1 MTENYDNIT
10 YDFVVNDED
19 EVMLLLYAGESAP
32 ATETRIVLDAENHS
46 AELFRN
52 DDDSIVLEA
61 IPDEIFDSLIDAD
74 KLLVCELSKTEN
86 EDDSRIVYA
95 YEADI
100 ED

>member
-1 MTENYDNIT
+1 MTENADNIT

-19 EVMLLLYAGESAP
+19 EVMLLLYAGETAP
-32 ATETRIVLDAENHS
+32 AAETRIALDAENHS

-52 DDDSIVLEA
+52 EDESIVLEA

-74 KLLVCELSKTEN
+74 KLLVCELSNTEN
-86 EDDSRIVYA
+86 KEDSRIVYA

>member
-1 MTENYDNIT
+1 MDKSAT

-19 EVMLLLYAGESAP
+19 EVMLLLYAGENKP
-32 ATETRIVLDAENHS
+32 ADAKIVLDVENNS

-52 DDDSIVLEA
+52 ENESIVLDGV
-61 IPDEIFDSLIDAD
+61 PDNIFDSLADAD
-74 KLLVCELSKTEN
+74 KLLVCELSNTEN
-86 EDDSRIVYA
+86 EEDSKIVYA

>member
-32 ATETRIVLDAENHS
+32 AAETRIVLDAENHS

-52 DDDSIVLEA
+52 DDESIVLEA

-74 KLLVCELSKTEN
+74 KLLVCELSNTEN
-86 EDDSRIVYA
+86 EDDSLIVYA

>member
-1 MTENYDNIT
+1 MMDKSAT

-19 EVMLLLYAGESAP
+19 EVMLLLYAGENKP
-32 ATETRIVLDAENHS
+32 ADAKIVLDVENNS

-52 DDDSIVLEA
+52 ENESIVLDGV
-61 IPDEIFDSLIDAD
+61 PDNIFDSLADAD
-74 KLLVCELSKTEN
+74 KLLVCELSNTEN
-86 EDDSRIVYA
+86 EEDSKIVYA

>member
-1 MTENYDNIT
+1 MTEDAGDIT

-19 EVMLLLYAGESAP
+19 EVMLLLYAGETAP
-32 ATETRIVLDAENHS
+32 ATETRIALDAENHS

-52 DDDSIVLEA
+52 EDESIVLEA

-74 KLLVCELSKTEN
+74 KLLVCELSNTEN
-86 EDDSRIVYA
+86 ADDSRIVYA

>member
-1 MTENYDNIT
+1 MDKSAT

-19 EVMLLLYAGESAP
+19 EVMLLLYAGENKP
-32 ATETRIVLDAENHS
+32 ADAKIVLDVENNS

-52 DDDSIVLEA
+52 ENESIVLDGV
-61 IPDEIFDSLIDAD
+61 PDNIFDSLADAD
-74 KLLVCELSKTEN
+74 KLFVCELSNTEN
-86 EDDSRIVYA
+86 EEDSKIVYA

>member
-1 MTENYDNIT
+1 MDKSAT

-19 EVMLLLYAGESAP
+19 EVMLLLYAGENKP
-32 ATETRIVLDAENHS
+32 ADAKIVLDVENNS

-52 DDDSIVLEA
+52 ENESIVLDGV
-61 IPDEIFDSLIDAD
+61 PDNIFDSLADAD
-74 KLLVCELSKTEN
+74 KLLVCELSDTEN
-86 EDDSRIVYA
+86 EEDSKIVYA

>member
-52 DDDSIVLEA
+52 DDESIVLEA
-61 IPDEIFDSLIDAD
+61 IPNEIFDSLIDAD

>member
-32 ATETRIVLDAENHS
+32 AMETRIVLDAENHS

-52 DDDSIVLEA
+52 DDESIVLEA

>member
-32 ATETRIVLDAENHS
+32 ATETRIVLAAENHS

-52 DDDSIVLEA
+52 DDESIVLEA

-74 KLLVCELSKTEN
+74 KLLVCELSNTEN

>member
-52 DDDSIVLEA
+52 DDESIVLEA

-74 KLLVCELSKTEN
+74 KLLVCELSNTEN
-86 EDDSRIVYA
+86 EVDSRSVYA
-95 YEADI
+95 SEADI

>member
-52 DDDSIVLEA
+52 DDESIVLEA

>member
-1 MTENYDNIT
+1 MTEDAGDIT

-19 EVMLLLYAGESAP
+19 EVMLLLYAGETVP

-52 DDDSIVLEA
+52 EDESIVLEA

-74 KLLVCELSKTEN
+74 KLLVCELSNTEN

>member
-19 EVMLLLYAGESAP
+19 EVMLLLYAGELAP

-52 DDDSIVLEA
+52 DDESIVLEA

>member
-1 MTENYDNIT
+1 MTEDAGDIT

-19 EVMLLLYAGESAP
+19 EVMLLLYAGETAP

-52 DDDSIVLEA
+52 EGESIVLEA

-74 KLLVCELSKTEN
+74 KLLVCELSNTEN